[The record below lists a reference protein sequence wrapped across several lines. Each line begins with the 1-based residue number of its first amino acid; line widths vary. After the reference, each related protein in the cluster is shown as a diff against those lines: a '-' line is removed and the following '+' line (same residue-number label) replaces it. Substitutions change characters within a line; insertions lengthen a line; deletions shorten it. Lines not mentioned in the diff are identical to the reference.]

1 MDDGVPLL
9 FLSSFKW
16 RLRRRAF
23 FKRFEARA
31 PVIGDAGDV
40 NANDNVMRALAGMRT
55 RSTSLCLDRN
65 ARSVKLCGF
74 LDKIFAFKKE
84 KKEKKERRKEIEEK
98 RKRFVTT
105 ASIRNAFYNVSLTL
119 SLLLRHICVCVCVCV
134 RFSSTPGRRRF
145 L

>member
-9 FLSSFKW
+9 FLFSFKW

-40 NANDNVMRALAGMRT
+40 NANDNVMRALAGMHT

-65 ARSVKLCGF
+65 VRSVKLCGF
-74 LDKIFAFKKE
+74 LDKIFAFE
-84 KKEKKERRKEIEEK
+84 EKKERRKS
-98 RKRFVTT
+98 RKKERF
-105 ASIRNAFYNVSLTL
+105 RNYRINSQRVL
-119 SLLLRHICVCVCVCV
+119 
-134 RFSSTPGRRRF
+134 
-145 L
+145 

>member
-9 FLSSFKW
+9 FLFSFKW

-31 PVIGDAGDV
+31 PVIGDAGVV

-55 RSTSLCLDRN
+55 RSKSLCLDRN
-65 ARSVKLCGF
+65 VRSQVKLCGF

-84 KKEKKERRKEIEEK
+84 KKERRKSRKKESYRINSQR
-98 RKRFVTT
+98 V
-105 ASIRNAFYNVSLTL
+105 L
-119 SLLLRHICVCVCVCV
+119 
-134 RFSSTPGRRRF
+134 
-145 L
+145 

>member
-1 MDDGVPLL
+1 MDDGLVPLL

-74 LDKIFAFKKE
+74 LDKIFAFQKR
-84 KKEKKERRKEIEEK
+84 KERKERGEEGNRGK
-98 RKRFVTT
+98 KK
-105 ASIRNAFYNVSLTL
+105 AIRNDRINSQRVL
-119 SLLLRHICVCVCVCV
+119 
-134 RFSSTPGRRRF
+134 
-145 L
+145 

>member
-9 FLSSFKW
+9 FLFSFKW

-65 ARSVKLCGF
+65 VRSVKLCGF

-119 SLLLRHICVCVCVCV
+119 SLLAHLL
-134 RFSSTPGRRRF
+134 T
-145 L
+145 

>member
-23 FKRFEARA
+23 FKRFEARP
-31 PVIGDAGDV
+31 PVIGDADVV

-84 KKEKKERRKEIEEK
+84 KRGGNRGKKKA
-98 RKRFVTT
+98 T
-105 ASIRNAFYNVSLTL
+105 ASIRNAFYDVSLTL
-119 SLLLRHICVCVCVCV
+119 
-134 RFSSTPGRRRF
+134 
-145 L
+145 